1 MILMSNNQ
9 WYCEKNCPAWEAA
22 GEDCSPAG
30 RVGGLVRAYREIGPD
45 ILGLQEVSPGMAVR
59 MMERLAE
66 EARRDGDGAVYE
78 YISGGDTP
86 LVYRRDRFKLL
97 ESGFF
102 RYEEQVPGLQ
112 GSFNNNETKSYA
124 FGVFERRSDAARL
137 AVMTTHLWYKS
148 ARPGADAYQPGS
160 DVAREYQIRLAS
172 ARMDTVLEAYGCPG
186 FLVGDLNASVDSLCL
201 RAAFAEGWSETHDL
215 APERDET
222 CGYHPCGP
230 KGWSRAEPGTF
241 RTAIDHILVKN
252 GAKVEIRRFGRLRHA
267 WFDPISD
274 HYPLY
279 IDFTLAGE

>member
-124 FGVFERRSDAARL
+124 FGVFERRSDAAR
-137 AVMTTHLWYKS
+137 
-148 ARPGADAYQPGS
+148 
-160 DVAREYQIRLAS
+160 
-172 ARMDTVLEAYGCPG
+172 
-186 FLVGDLNASVDSLCL
+186 
-201 RAAFAEGWSETHDL
+201 
-215 APERDET
+215 
-222 CGYHPCGP
+222 
-230 KGWSRAEPGTF
+230 RAETMPRSSPPNPP
-241 RTAIDHILVKN
+241 RTRS
-252 GAKVEIRRFGRLRHA
+252 RRCSTPRSSGPRRSRST
-267 WFDPISD
+267 DR
-274 HYPLY
+274 
-279 IDFTLAGE
+279 T